1 MISAETRLCCVIG
14 DPIKHT
20 LSPLMH
26 NAAFEY
32 LGLEFIYVA
41 FRVKADMLKKA
52 VDGMRAF
59 NIKGMNVTIP
69 HKVRV
74 MEYLDVIDE
83 VSREIGAVNT
93 IVNDDGVLK
102 GFNTD
107 GEGALKALKEGG
119 GDPKGEK
126 IVILGAGGAARAVS
140 YFMAREGPSDMV
152 IINRTVEKAV
162 RLARCISEKIG
173 LEVRAKRLTVQNL
186 KDELEDAEILINC
199 TSVGMTPNINKTLVP
214 KGLLRSDMI
223 VMDIVYNPVETR
235 LLREAKE
242 RGCLTIDGVGML
254 VYQGAIAFEMWTG
267 VRAPVDVMREV
278 VVKALRRRRL

>member
-83 VSREIGAVNT
+83 VAREIGAVNT

-119 GDPKGEK
+119 GDPKEKK

-140 YFMAREGPSDMV
+140 YFIAREGPSDMV

-199 TSVGMTPNINKTLVP
+199 TSVGMTPNINETLVP
-214 KGLLRSDMI
+214 KGLLRGDMI

-278 VVKALRRRRL
+278 IIKALRGRRL